1 MSGEAAPG
9 NDSYPGFLFLCYPLS
24 FSGRKGFCYNE
35 YRMSETIDS
44 SLKRAAKGTTLVLTM
59 IASSQLLW
67 FFIKI
72 LIVRNTSKVEFG
84 LYSLVL
90 TVVSVISAV
99 IVLGIPSGMSRFVSV
114 YLAEDRRE
122 EAHSISRAGL
132 QILLPVGLVSFAAL
146 YLCAGLIARRVFYTP
161 ELAVP
166 LKIVSFQIPFGVAGG
181 VAGGVLL
188 GYGIIRQRIL
198 SDVVSPILYLVL
210 ILAAIVLDMH
220 LNGIL
225 YAYVLSGA
233 VITVLVVV
241 YGFRKVGSRPFLPTR
256 GKRHMELLKFSV
268 PLLASTIMSMV
279 LMWAD
284 TLMIGRYDTP
294 VAVGTYGVSI
304 SLVKLLLFPLSALG
318 YVFLPIAGE
327 IYAKNKTGE
336 LKRVYQV
343 LTKWVFVATLPIFFA
358 LFFFPEMTITLLF
371 GSRFVDASLS
381 LKILAVGFLVNAFLG
396 TNGMLIMVLGL
407 TKTVMNISIVGAIMN
422 VVLNYILIKRLG
434 MGITGA
440 ALATMSSY
448 IVINFS
454 YSLSLLRH
462 SRIHPFTLAYLKPI
476 AGAAITGFAIYAV
489 AKSIPLSFWMLP
501 LYFLLFVGGYAA
513 SLLITR
519 SIEREDIFIFQEV
532 LKKMGVEGATAV
544 RFLSRFVR

>member
-1 MSGEAAPG
+1 
-9 NDSYPGFLFLCYPLS
+9 
-24 FSGRKGFCYNE
+24 
-35 YRMSETIDS
+35 MSETIDS
-44 SLKRAAKGTTLVLTM
+44 SLKRAAKGTTLVLAM

-90 TVVSVISAV
+90 TVASVISTI
-99 IVLGIPSGMSRFVSV
+99 IVLGIPSGISRFVSV
-114 YLAEDRRE
+114 YLAQDRRE

-132 QILLPVGLVSFAAL
+132 QMLLPLGLVSFAAL
-146 YLCAGLIARRVFYTP
+146 YLCAGFIARTVFYAP
-161 ELAVP
+161 ELTVP
-166 LKIVSFQIPFGVAGG
+166 LKIVSFQIPFGVAGS

-198 SDVVSPILYLVL
+198 TDVISPVLYLIL
-210 ILAAIVLDMH
+210 ILAAIVLRMH
-220 LNGIL
+220 LEGIL

-233 VITVLVVV
+233 VITILVAVC
-241 YGFRKVGSRPFLPTR
+241 GFRKVGSWPFLPR
-256 GKRHMELLKFSV
+256 GGRHHMELLKFSV

-284 TLMIGRYDTP
+284 TLMLGRYDTP
-294 VAVGTYGVSI
+294 VAVGTYGVSV

-327 IYAKNKTGE
+327 IYAKKRTGE

-343 LTKWVFVATLPIFFA
+343 LTKWVFVATLPIFFV

-422 VVLNYILIKRLG
+422 VVLNYILIKLLG

-440 ALATMSSY
+440 ALATMTSY
-448 IVINFS
+448 IVINFL
-454 YSLSLLRH
+454 YSLSL
-462 SRIHPFTLAYLKPI
+462 SRRSHIHPFTMAYLRPI
-476 AGAAITGFAIYAV
+476 AGAAITGLALYV
-489 AKSIPLSFWMLP
+489 MAKSIPLALWMLP
-501 LYFLLFVGGYAA
+501 LYFLLFVGGYTA
-513 SLLITR
+513 SLLITK

-532 LKKMGVEGATAV
+532 MKKLGMEGARAV
-544 RFLSRFVR
+544 GFLGRFVR